1 MGSQAGQEVLT
12 IHGAN
17 PQHPSESRP
26 KMDLPNLLPHVNA
39 TLNATAMILLLYAR
53 VMIAQKRIERHKR
66 AMLAALAVSGFFLIT
81 YITYHYVAPIFVF
94 RGYGWIRPVYYFLL
108 ISHVVLAALA
118 IPMILI
124 TVWFGLH
131 RSDARH
137 RAIARWTWPVWMY
150 VSVSGVV
157 VYLLLYQIYR

>member
-1 MGSQAGQEVLT
+1 MEYHAS
-12 IHGAN
+12 
-17 PQHPSESRP
+17 
-26 KMDLPNLLPHVNA
+26 MDLPNLLPHVNA
-39 TLNATAMILLLYAR
+39 TLNATTMVLLLYAR

-66 AMLAALAVSGFFLIT
+66 TMLAALVVSGLFLVT

-108 ISHVVLAALA
+108 ISHVVIAALA
-118 IPMILI
+118 IPMILVTAWLGI
-124 TVWFGLH
+124 N
-131 RSDARH
+131 RRDARH
-137 RAIARWTWPVWMY
+137 RALARWTWPVWMY

>member
-1 MGSQAGQEVLT
+1 
-12 IHGAN
+12 
-17 PQHPSESRP
+17 
-26 KMDLPNLLPHVNA
+26 MDLPNLLPHVNA
-39 TLNATAMILLLYAR
+39 TLNASAMVLLGYAR
-53 VMIAQKRIERHKR
+53 VMIAQRRIEQHKR
-66 AMLAALAVSGFFLIT
+66 AMLAALAVSALFLVT

-94 RGYGWIRPVYYFLL
+94 RGYGWIRPVYYVLL

-118 IPMILI
+118 IPMILV
-124 TVWFGLH
+124 TAWFGL
-131 RSDARH
+131 RRVDSRH